1 VAYDKNGTIATTASG
16 IHMNLGM
23 DDQE

>member
-1 VAYDKNGTIATTASG
+1 MTYDKNGTIATTASG